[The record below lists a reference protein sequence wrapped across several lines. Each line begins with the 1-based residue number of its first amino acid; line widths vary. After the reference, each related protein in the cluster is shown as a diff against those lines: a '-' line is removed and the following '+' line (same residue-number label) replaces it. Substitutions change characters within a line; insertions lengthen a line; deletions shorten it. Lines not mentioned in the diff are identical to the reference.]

1 MLYHSVVAR
10 TRHELSLRVAEEPGL
25 RHIKDLAL
33 GEQVAHSEERVD
45 EIASGCSQWLAAA
58 FMLPRGAEL
67 LMFDGQVEAFL
78 RLVIL
83 DTEFF
88 KHLYRRYSDGTV
100 LYKPLL
106 VRQEGIRPFQESID
120 WTIEYLHG
128 SFADELS
135 PELATWEHAGHDLL
149 IPVGSARR

>member
-1 MLYHSVVAR
+1 MPHSSVVAR
-10 TRHELSLRVAEEPGL
+10 TRHELSLCMAEEPGL

-45 EIASGCSQWLAAA
+45 EIASGCAQWLAAA
-58 FMLPRGAEL
+58 FMLPRGAEI
-67 LMFDGQVEAFL
+67 LMFDGQVESFL

-88 KHLYRRYSDGTV
+88 KYLYRKYSDGPI
-100 LYKPLL
+100 LYKPLS
-106 VRQEGIRPFQESID
+106 VKQEGVRPFQESID
-120 WTIEYLHG
+120 WTIEYLRG
-128 SFADELS
+128 AFGEALD
-135 PELATWEHAGHDLL
+135 PELAKWEHAGHDLL